1 LGPRLAGLP
10 VESDLKG
17 HRDGTHRVVAP
28 ERTLERILPLMPRAG
43 ITRLVDLTGLDR
55 LDIPVF
61 AATRPNSRSLAVFQG
76 KGVTPAA
83 AKVSALMEAIETYCA
98 ETATPPLRLASLR
111 EIARV
116 GDVADVAALPRSSA
130 RSLDP
135 DEAILWTAAT
145 DVATGAHAFVPFE
158 MAHANYALSDAAGQG
173 PFAANTNGLA
183 SGNTFAEALAHALY
197 ELIERDGVALWSL
210 SDARARAAAALD
222 LASVE
227 SAMAR
232 DLLARFDE
240 AGIDVGLW
248 DASSDI
254 GLPVFQCLVA
264 DREETGI
271 DPEIGSGCHPSR
283 EVALVRALTEAAQS
297 RATWISGARDD
308 FEPDDYR
315 AAARARRRATSRA
328 WLEAKGRVRYAD
340 MPDIEQDGVADDLA
354 QTLLRLARV
363 GAPRV
368 LALDLTRADL
378 GVPVVRAIV
387 PGLEGL
393 YQLDGHVPGAR
404 GRRRA
409 SQ

>member
-1 LGPRLAGLP
+1 
-10 VESDLKG
+10 
-17 HRDGTHRVVAP
+17 
-28 ERTLERILPLMPRAG
+28 M
-43 ITRLVDLTGLDR
+43 
-55 LDIPVF
+55 
-61 AATRPNSRSLAVFQG
+61 FQG

-83 AKVSALMEAIETYCA
+83 AKASALMEAIETYCA
-98 ETATPPLRLASLR
+98 ETATPPLRLASAR
-111 EIARV
+111 EIARI
-116 GDVADVAALPRSSA
+116 GDVADVAALPRSGEKSF
-130 RSLDP
+130 DP
-135 DEAILWTAAT
+135 DEAILWAAAT
-145 DVATGAHAFVPFE
+145 DVATGAQVFAPFE
-158 MAHANYALSDAAGQG
+158 MVHANYALSDAAGRG

-197 ELIERDGVALWSL
+197 ELIERDGVTLWSL
-210 SDARARAAAALD
+210 RDARARAATALD

-232 DLLARFDE
+232 DLLSRFDE

-254 GLPVFQCLVA
+254 GLPAFQCLVA

-283 EVALVRALTEAAQS
+283 EVALMRALTEAAQS

-308 FEPDDYR
+308 FEPEDYR
-315 AAARARRRATSRA
+315 AGARAKRRATSRA
-328 WLEAKGRVRYAD
+328 WLSAKGSVRFAD
-340 MPDIEQDGVADDLA
+340 TPNVERDSIADDLA
-354 QTLLRLARV
+354 QTLARLARV

-393 YQLDGHVPGAR
+393 YQPEGYIAGAR
-404 GRRRA
+404 GRAIARR
-409 SQ
+409 